1 MLGTHRS
8 NVYTQLIIQ
17 RNFMKKIFLLFVVLI
32 SSLGAFAQ
40 MVEDPTTWTFSTKKI
55 SDDVYEVQAKV
66 KIKPEWHLWSIKPG
80 GDGMQIPTDISFEK
94 NPNFSALGGMKE
106 SGKKLS
112 KEFPGIDGIAHFY
125 ENQATFTRRIKV
137 KGNTTI
143 KGELSYQTCDHE
155 KCLAPVYKPYSVT
168 ISDFKKK
175 EEPKKVE
182 APVVAKKSAAEIKDS
197 IDKAKAAAEAEAAKK
212 LDETTVDESSGD
224 TSSVGDESM
233 LDENTEDNGP
243 SASDETT
250 AEGTGESKKT
260 KSNWLLLFEGMF
272 GGLISIITP
281 CVFAMLPMTVSFF
294 IKRTKDK
301 KSGIK
306 VALQYCISIVIIFA
320 LLGLLL
326 TFVNNKNILYEL
338 SSHWITNVIFFIVF
352 IIFGL
357 SFMGAFEITL
367 PAKWS
372 TAADKKANMSSFS
385 GIFFMALTLAIVSFS
400 CTAPFL
406 GGLIYE
412 ISQGSRVGPLFGFT
426 GFGLGLAV
434 PFLLFVIFP
443 GMLDALNKQGGWLNA
458 VKVTFGIV
466 ELALAFKFLSNA
478 DLYNGWGI
486 LDREIFIAI
495 WIGLAVCLALYLFGL
510 IRFSHDSELPKN
522 DFGQP
527 YLSVTRSLFGVTAV
541 IFALYML
548 PGMWGAPLNG
558 MGAFVPPM
566 GTQDFV
572 LTGGSA
578 AAGPIHE
585 NTNKYASKFL
595 DFEPEVVK
603 KNGMNTYFDYDDAL
617 KAAKEQGKPIML
629 DFTGITCVNCRKME
643 TEVWSDPEVFKRMK
657 NDFIVASLFCDARQ
671 DKYLLPEDEWYE
683 SELSGIMIKTIGQK
697 NLDIQGVKYHA
708 NTQPNYFFID
718 ADETLLAEKGY
729 GYNSSTD
736 KFIKHLDKVLEKSK

>member
-1 MLGTHRS
+1 
-8 NVYTQLIIQ
+8 
-17 RNFMKKIFLLFVVLI
+17 MKKIFLLLTILV
-32 SSLGAFAQ
+32 SAFSMYGQ
-40 MVEDPTTWTFSTKKI
+40 MVDDPTTWTYSTKKI
-55 SDDVYEVQAKV
+55 SDDTYDVIAKC
-66 KIKPEWHLWSIKPG
+66 KIKSEWHLWSNKPG
-80 GDGMQIPTDISFEK
+80 GDGLQTPTAITLDK
-94 NPNFSALGGMKE
+94 NPNIELVGGIKE
-106 SGKKLS
+106 SGKRLS
-112 KEFPGIDGIAHFY
+112 KEFKGVDGIAHYF
-125 ENQATFTRRIKV
+125 ENSATFKQRIKV

-143 KGELSYQTCDHE
+143 KAELSYQTCDHE
-155 KCLAPVYKPYSVT
+155 KCLAPTYKPFSLKIT
-168 ISDFKKK
+168 DFKKK

-182 APVVAKKSAAEIKDS
+182 PKEVLNKRTPQEIKDS
-197 IDKAKAAAEAEAAKK
+197 TDKAIAEANQKNAAD
-212 LDETTVDESSGD
+212 DEVINDESPNETDTLGVGD
-224 TSSVGDESM
+224 TG
-233 LDENTEDNGP
+233 ENTNDLNVTADNSNPDGD
-243 SASDETT
+243 SVNQE
-250 AEGTGESKKT
+250 GESEKT
-260 KSNWLLLFEGMF
+260 KSNWLLLLEGML

-306 VALQYCISIVIIFA
+306 VALQYCISIIIIFA

-326 TFVNNKNILYEL
+326 TFVNNKNVLYEL

-352 IIFGL
+352 VVFGL

-412 ISQGSRVGPLFGFT
+412 ISQGSRIGPLFGFT
-426 GFGLGLAV
+426 GFGIGLAL
-434 PFLLFVIFP
+434 PFLLFVLFP
-443 GMLDALNKQGGWLNA
+443 GMLNALNKQGGWLNA

-478 DLYNGWGI
+478 DLYKGWGL
-486 LDREIFIAI
+486 LDREIFIGI
-495 WIGLAVCLALYLFGL
+495 WIALALCLALYLFGL

-572 LTGGSA
+572 LSSGGSA
-578 AAGPIHE
+578 AGPVHE

-595 DFEPEVVK
+595 AYEPEVVK
-603 KNGMNTYFDYDDAL
+603 INGMNTYFDYDEAL
-617 KAAKEQGKPIML
+617 QAAKDQGKPIML

-657 NDFIVASLFCDARQ
+657 NDFIVASLFCDARD

-683 SELSGIMIKTIGQK
+683 NKTSGITIKTIGQK
-697 NLDIQGVKYHA
+697 NLDIQSVIYHA
-708 NTQPNYFFID
+708 NTQPNYFFISP
-718 ADETLLAEKGY
+718 EGKLLAEKGY
-729 GYNSSTD
+729 GYD
-736 KFIKHLDKVLEKSK
+736 PDIPKFIEHLDGVLEKFEKSK

>member
-1 MLGTHRS
+1 
-8 NVYTQLIIQ
+8 
-17 RNFMKKIFLLFVVLI
+17 MKKIFLLFTILCGTMNVF
-32 SSLGAFAQ
+32 GQ
-40 MVEDPTTWTFSTKKI
+40 MVEDPTTWTYSTKKI
-55 SDDVYEVQAKV
+55 SDDTYDVIAKC
-66 KIKPEWHLWSIKPG
+66 KIKSEWHLWSNKPG
-80 GDGMQIPTDISFEK
+80 GDGLQTPTSITLEK
-94 NPNFSALGGMKE
+94 NPNIELVGGIKE

-112 KEFPGIDGIAHFY
+112 KEFKGVDGIAHYY
-125 ENQATFTRRIKV
+125 ENNATFKQRIKV

-155 KCLAPVYKPYSVT
+155 KCLAPTYKPIEFKIT
-168 ISDFKKK
+168 DFKKK

-182 APVVAKKSAAEIKDS
+182 PQQVAKIRTAQEIKDS
-197 IDKAKAAAEAEAAKK
+197 TNKAIALANEEALTEDA
-212 LDETTVDESSGD
+212 TTDATNPADTVGANVADGGD
-224 TSSVGDESM
+224 NNEENNVA
-233 LDENTEDNGP
+233 ENTTSNEEVDGEDGDSN
-243 SASDETT
+243 
-250 AEGTGESKKT
+250 KT
-260 KSNWLLLFEGMF
+260 KSSWLLLLEGML

-306 VALQYCISIVIIFA
+306 VALQYCISIIIIFA

-326 TFVNNKNILYEL
+326 TFVNNKNVLYEL

-352 IIFGL
+352 IVFGL

-426 GFGLGLAV
+426 GFGIGLAL
-434 PFLLFVIFP
+434 PFLLFVLFP
-443 GMLDALNKQGGWLNA
+443 GMLNALNKQGGWLNA

-478 DLYNGWGI
+478 DLYKGWGL

-495 WIGLAVCLALYLFGL
+495 WIALAVCLALYLFGL

-572 LTGGSA
+572 LSAGGG
-578 AAGPIHE
+578 AAGPVHE

-595 DFEPEVVK
+595 AYEPEVVK

-617 KAAKEQGKPIML
+617 NAAKEQGKPIML

-657 NDFIVASLFCDARQ
+657 NDFIVASLFCDARD
-671 DKYLLPEDEWYE
+671 DKYLLPENEWYKNE
-683 SELSGIMIKTIGQK
+683 TSGIMIKTIGQK
-697 NLDIQGVKYHA
+697 NLDIQSVVYHA
-708 NTQPNYFFID
+708 NTQPNYFFIAPD
-718 ADETLLAEKGY
+718 GTLLADKGY
-729 GYNSSTD
+729 GYDPDVPKFIEHLDRVLD
-736 KFIKHLDKVLEKSK
+736 KFEGLK

>member
-1 MLGTHRS
+1 
-8 NVYTQLIIQ
+8 
-17 RNFMKKIFLLFVVLI
+17 MKKIFLLFTILCGTMNVF
-32 SSLGAFAQ
+32 GQ
-40 MVEDPTTWTFSTKKI
+40 MVEDPTTWTYSTKKI
-55 SDDVYEVQAKV
+55 SDDTYDVIAKC
-66 KIKPEWHLWSIKPG
+66 KIKSEWHLWSNKPG
-80 GDGMQIPTDISFEK
+80 GDGLQTPTSITLEK
-94 NPNFSALGGMKE
+94 NPNIELVGGIKE

-112 KEFPGIDGIAHFY
+112 KEFKGVDGIAHYY
-125 ENQATFTRRIKV
+125 ENNATFKQRIKV

-155 KCLAPVYKPYSVT
+155 KCLAPTYKPIEFKIT
-168 ISDFKKK
+168 DFKKK

-182 APVVAKKSAAEIKDS
+182 PQQVAKIRTAQEIKDS
-197 IDKAKAAAEAEAAKK
+197 TNKAIALANEEALTEDA
-212 LDETTVDESSGD
+212 TTDATDPADTVGANVADGGD
-224 TSSVGDESM
+224 NNEENNVA
-233 LDENTEDNGP
+233 ENTTSNEEVDGEDGDSN
-243 SASDETT
+243 
-250 AEGTGESKKT
+250 KT
-260 KSNWLLLFEGMF
+260 KSSWLLLLEGML

-306 VALQYCISIVIIFA
+306 VALQYCISIIIIFA

-326 TFVNNKNILYEL
+326 TFVNNKNVLYEL

-352 IIFGL
+352 IVFGL

-426 GFGLGLAV
+426 GFGIGLAL
-434 PFLLFVIFP
+434 PFLLFVLFP
-443 GMLDALNKQGGWLNA
+443 GMLNALNKQGGWLNA

-478 DLYNGWGI
+478 DLYKGWGL

-495 WIGLAVCLALYLFGL
+495 WIALAVCLALYLFGL

-572 LTGGSA
+572 LSAGGG
-578 AAGPIHE
+578 AAGPVHE

-595 DFEPEVVK
+595 AYEPEVVK

-617 KAAKEQGKPIML
+617 NAAKEQGKPIML

-657 NDFIVASLFCDARQ
+657 NDFIVASLFCDARD
-671 DKYLLPEDEWYE
+671 DKYLLPENEWYKNE
-683 SELSGIMIKTIGQK
+683 TSGIMIKTIGQK
-697 NLDIQGVKYHA
+697 NLDIQSVVYHA
-708 NTQPNYFFID
+708 NTQPNYFFIAPD
-718 ADETLLAEKGY
+718 GTLLADKGY
-729 GYNSSTD
+729 GYDPDVPKFIEHLDRVLD
-736 KFIKHLDKVLEKSK
+736 KFEGLK

>member
-1 MLGTHRS
+1 
-8 NVYTQLIIQ
+8 
-17 RNFMKKIFLLFVVLI
+17 MKKIFLFITI
-32 SSLGAFAQ
+32 SLTATVGVFGQ
-40 MVEDPTTWTFSTKKI
+40 IIEDPTTWTFSVNKVK
-55 SDDVYEVQAKV
+55 DDLYEVKAKV
-66 KIKPEWHLWSIKPG
+66 KIKPEWHVWSNKPG
-80 GDGMQIPTDISFEK
+80 GDGMQVPTDIIFEENSDFK
-94 NPNFSALGGMKE
+94 TVGGIQE
-106 SGKKLS
+106 NGKKLS
-112 KEFPGIDGIAHFY
+112 HEFKGIDGICYYY
-125 ENQATFTRRIKV
+125 ENQATFSKKIKV
-137 KGNTTI
+137 KNNTTI
-143 KGELSYQTCDHE
+143 KGKLNYQTCDHSQ
-155 KCLAPVYKPYSVT
+155 CLPPAYKSFSLK
-168 ISDFKKK
+168 ISDFVKK
-175 EEPKKVE
+175 EEPQKE
-182 APVVAKKSAAEIKDS
+182 EPQEVAKKSDQEIKDS
-197 IDKAKAAAEAEAAKK
+197 IAKAEALAK
-212 LDETTVDESSGD
+212 EEES
-224 TSSVGDESM
+224 TKEGDEHGS
-233 LDENTEDNGP
+233 DEPEKEDGAATALGEGSDEGP
-243 SASDETT
+243 SDRENSGGDEP
-250 AEGTGESKKT
+250 KKT
-260 KSNWLLLFEGMF
+260 KSSWLLLIEGML

-306 VALQYCISIVIIFA
+306 VALQYCISIIIIFA

-326 TFVNNKNILYEL
+326 TFVNNKNVLYEL

-426 GFGLGLAV
+426 GFGIGLAL
-434 PFLLFVIFP
+434 PFLLFVLFP
-443 GMLDALNKQGGWLNA
+443 GMLNALNKQGGWLNA

-478 DLYNGWGI
+478 DLYNGWGL

-527 YLSVTRSLFGVTAV
+527 YLSVTRSLFGITAV

-572 LTGGSA
+572 LTEGGGP
-578 AAGPIHE
+578 AGPVHE
-585 NTNKYASKFL
+585 NTNKYADKFL
-595 DFEPEVVK
+595 AFEPEVVK

-643 TEVWSDPEVFKRMK
+643 TEVWSNPEVFKRMK

-671 DKYLLPEDEWYE
+671 DKYLLPEDEWYR
-683 SELSGIMIKTIGQK
+683 SETSNILIKTIGEK
-697 NLDIQGVKYHA
+697 NLDIQSVKYHA

-718 ADETLLAEKGY
+718 ANENLLAPKGY
-729 GYNSSTD
+729 GYDSDAD
-736 KFIKHLDKVLEKSK
+736 KFIKHLDEVLEKFKQIK

>member
-1 MLGTHRS
+1 
-8 NVYTQLIIQ
+8 
-17 RNFMKKIFLLFVVLI
+17 MKKIFLLFTILCGTMNVF
-32 SSLGAFAQ
+32 GQ
-40 MVEDPTTWTFSTKKI
+40 MVEDPTTWTYSTKKI
-55 SDDVYEVQAKV
+55 SDDTYDVIAKC
-66 KIKPEWHLWSIKPG
+66 KIKSEWHLWSNKPG
-80 GDGMQIPTDISFEK
+80 GDGLQTPTSITLEK
-94 NPNFSALGGMKE
+94 NPNIELVGGIKE

-112 KEFPGIDGIAHFY
+112 KEFKGVDGIAHYY
-125 ENQATFTRRIKV
+125 ENNATFKQRIKV

-155 KCLAPVYKPYSVT
+155 KCLAPTYKPIEFKIT
-168 ISDFKKK
+168 DFKKK

-182 APVVAKKSAAEIKDS
+182 PQQVAKIRTAQEIKDS
-197 IDKAKAAAEAEAAKK
+197 TNKAIALANEEALTEDA
-212 LDETTVDESSGD
+212 TTDATDPADTVGANVADGGD
-224 TSSVGDESM
+224 NNEENNVA
-233 LDENTEDNGP
+233 ENTTSNEEVDGEDGDSN
-243 SASDETT
+243 
-250 AEGTGESKKT
+250 KT
-260 KSNWLLLFEGMF
+260 KSSWLLLLEGML

-306 VALQYCISIVIIFA
+306 VALQYCISIIIIFA

-326 TFVNNKNILYEL
+326 TFVNNKNVLYEL

-352 IIFGL
+352 IVFGL

-426 GFGLGLAV
+426 GFGIGLAL
-434 PFLLFVIFP
+434 PFLLFVLFP
-443 GMLDALNKQGGWLNA
+443 GMLNALNKQGGWLNA

-478 DLYNGWGI
+478 DLYKGWGL

-495 WIGLAVCLALYLFGL
+495 WIALAVCLALYLFGL

-572 LTGGSA
+572 LSAGGGATG
-578 AAGPIHE
+578 PVHE

-595 DFEPEVVK
+595 AYEPEVVK

-617 KAAKEQGKPIML
+617 NAAKEQGKPIML

-657 NDFIVASLFCDARQ
+657 NDFIVASLFCDARD
-671 DKYLLPEDEWYE
+671 DKYLLPENEWYKNE
-683 SELSGIMIKTIGQK
+683 TSGIMIKTIGQK
-697 NLDIQGVKYHA
+697 NLDIQSVVYHA
-708 NTQPNYFFID
+708 NTQPNYFFIAPD
-718 ADETLLAEKGY
+718 GTLLADKGY
-729 GYNSSTD
+729 GYDPDVPKFIEHLDRVLD
-736 KFIKHLDKVLEKSK
+736 KFEGLK

>member
-1 MLGTHRS
+1 
-8 NVYTQLIIQ
+8 
-17 RNFMKKIFLLFVVLI
+17 MKRILLLFTILI
-32 SSLGAFAQ
+32 SSLGVFGQ
-40 MVEDPTTWTFSTKKI
+40 MVDDPTTWTFSSKKI
-55 SDDVYEVQAKV
+55 SDDTYEVIAKV
-66 KIKPEWHLWSIKPG
+66 KLVPEWHVWSNSPG
-80 GDGMQIPTDISFEK
+80 GDGMQVPTSFTFKENK
-94 NPNFSALGGMKE
+94 NFKVSGKIKE
-106 SGKKLS
+106 SGKKIS
-112 KEFPGIDGIAHFY
+112 KEFTGVDGITHYY
-125 ENQATFTRRIKV
+125 ENSATFKQRIKV
-137 KGNTTI
+137 TDNTTI
-143 KGELSYQTCDHE
+143 EGEMNYQTCDH
-155 KCLAPVYKPYSVT
+155 KQCLQPTYKPFT
-168 ISDFKKK
+168 LQIKDFEKKDDAKAKEADAIAEKEKAKRAKEIEDSIAKAKTLEASEVDTSNTGTDNTQLGTDGNEDANEKSASASGDEDSKNAGDGAPKKK
-175 EEPKKVE
+175 
-182 APVVAKKSAAEIKDS
+182 
-197 IDKAKAAAEAEAAKK
+197 
-212 LDETTVDESSGD
+212 
-224 TSSVGDESM
+224 
-233 LDENTEDNGP
+233 
-243 SASDETT
+243 
-250 AEGTGESKKT
+250 
-260 KSNWLLLFEGMF
+260 KSNWLLLLEGMF

-306 VALQYCISIVIIFA
+306 VALQYCISIIIIFA

-338 SSHWITNVIFFIVF
+338 SSHWVTNIIFFVIFV
-352 IIFGL
+352 IFGL

-412 ISQGSRVGPLFGFT
+412 ISQGARTGPLFGFT
-426 GFGLGLAV
+426 GFGIGLAV
-434 PFLLFVIFP
+434 PFLLFVLFP
-443 GMLDALNKQGGWLNA
+443 GMLNALNKQGGWLNA

-478 DLYNGWGI
+478 DLYKEWGL

-572 LTGGSA
+572 LTGGSS
-578 AAGPIHE
+578 GGGGEVHT
-585 NTNKYASKFL
+585 NNNKYADKFIKL
-595 DFEPEVVK
+595 EPEVVK
-603 KNGMNTYFDYDDAL
+603 KHGMNTYFDYDEAL
-617 KAAKEQGKPIML
+617 QAAKEQGKPIML

-643 TEVWSDPEVFKRMK
+643 TKVWSNQEVFKRMK
-657 NDFIVASLFCDARQ
+657 NDFVVASLFCDARA
-671 DKYLLPEDEWYE
+671 DKYLLPENEWYK
-683 SELSGIMIKTIGQK
+683 SKLSGIMIKTIGER
-697 NLDIQGVKYHA
+697 NLDIQGYKYHA

-718 ADETLLAEKGY
+718 ADENLLTSETTGY
-729 GYNSSTD
+729 GYD
-736 KFIKHLDKVLEKSK
+736 PDAQKFIDHLDKVLEKFKTK